1 LCSDI
6 LTKIKT
12 ISHRTKNRRFKMKSE
27 KRSEASKRAW
37 ETIRAKTK
45 PKELQQRQLEAGR
58 KMAVTK
64 LKKKVSNAILTS
76 ASLKVAEQKV
86 VDILEKSSQLK

>member
-1 LCSDI
+1 
-6 LTKIKT
+6 
-12 ISHRTKNRRFKMKSE
+12 MKSE

-64 LKKKVSNAILTS
+64 LKNKISNVILTS
-76 ASLKVAEQKV
+76 ASLKLAEQAV
-86 VDILEKSSQLK
+86 IEILEKSPQLK